1 MISEQS
7 KGTGKHKS
15 LFAGA
20 VITLTGA
27 GLWGLNAVVSKYLMA
42 RGIDAMWMVHFR
54 MITSGLVLLI
64 VAAVRN
70 PRGLTDIWKD
80 RRSAVRL
87 LIIAVLAFGLCQLTY
102 YMSIR
107 YSNAGIAAAIQQ
119 TAPVFVLLYVMFAE
133 RRRPYPAELV
143 SLPLV
148 IFGSFLI
155 ATHGDLHALAIDPR
169 ALAAGLISALC
180 CALYIT
186 MPAGLIRRYGTTETV
201 GWGLFLGGCFLAP
214 FCRLWDFPETMDA
227 AIIGGLAFIILP
239 GAAIAFA
246 LYLYGTSIVGPV
258 HGGVYNLFE
267 PVVAVVASAALLG
280 QSFHFTE
287 ILGIICILT
296 GIAILT
302 VTKGRTGKTTDLN
315 VQINAGHGVRAS
327 ENKKKKYKNK
337 GRVN

>member
-1 MISEQS
+1 MKRH
-7 KGTGKHKS
+7 KGAEKHTG
-15 LFAGA
+15 LFAGTL
-20 VITLTGA
+20 ITLTGA

-42 RGIDAMWMVHFR
+42 RGIDAMWMVNFR

-70 PRGLTDIWKD
+70 PRGTTDIWKD
-80 RRSAVRL
+80 RRSAAKL
-87 LIIAVLAFGLCQLTY
+87 LVIALLAFGVCQLTY

-119 TAPVFVLLYVMFAE
+119 TAPVFVLMYVMFAE
-133 RRRPYPAELV
+133 RRSPYPAELI

-155 ATHGDLHALAIDPR
+155 ATHGDPHVLAVDPR
-169 ALAAGLISALC
+169 ALVSGLISALC

-186 MPAGLIRRYGTTETV
+186 MPAGLIREYGTTETV

-214 FCRLWDFPETMDA
+214 FCRLWVFPETMDA
-227 AIIGGLAFIILP
+227 AVVGGLAFIILP
-239 GAAIAFA
+239 GAAMAFA

-258 HGGVYNLFE
+258 RGGVYNLFE

-287 ILGIICILT
+287 ILGIMCILT

-302 VTKGRTGKTTDLN
+302 VTKGRAD
-315 VQINAGHGVRAS
+315 
-327 ENKKKKYKNK
+327 KN
-337 GRVN
+337 

>member
-1 MISEQS
+1 MKRH
-7 KGTGKHKS
+7 KGAEKHTG
-15 LFAGA
+15 LFAGTL
-20 VITLTGA
+20 ITLTGA

-42 RGIDAMWMVHFR
+42 RGIDAMWMVNFR

-70 PRGLTDIWKD
+70 PRGITDIWKD
-80 RRSAVRL
+80 RRSAAKL
-87 LIIAVLAFGLCQLTY
+87 LVIALLAFGVCQLTY

-119 TAPVFVLLYVMFAE
+119 TAPVFVLMYVMFAE
-133 RRRPYPAELV
+133 RRSPYPAELI

-155 ATHGDLHALAIDPR
+155 ATHGDPHVLAVDPR
-169 ALAAGLISALC
+169 ALVSGLISALC

-186 MPAGLIRRYGTTETV
+186 MPAGLIREYGTTETV

-214 FCRLWDFPETMDA
+214 FCRLWVFPETMDA
-227 AIIGGLAFIILP
+227 AVVGGLAFIILP
-239 GAAIAFA
+239 GAAMAFA

-258 HGGVYNLFE
+258 RGGVYNLFE

-287 ILGIICILT
+287 ILGIMCILT

-302 VTKGRTGKTTDLN
+302 VTKGRAD
-315 VQINAGHGVRAS
+315 
-327 ENKKKKYKNK
+327 KN
-337 GRVN
+337 

>member
-1 MISEQS
+1 MKRH
-7 KGTGKHKS
+7 KGAEKHTG
-15 LFAGA
+15 LFAGTL
-20 VITLTGA
+20 ITLTGA

-42 RGIDAMWMVHFR
+42 RGIDAMWMVNFR

-70 PRGLTDIWKD
+70 PRGITDIWKD
-80 RRSAVRL
+80 RRSAAKL
-87 LIIAVLAFGLCQLTY
+87 LVIALLAFGVCQLTY

-119 TAPVFVLLYVMFAE
+119 TAPVFVLMYVMFAE
-133 RRRPYPAELV
+133 RRSPYPAELI

-155 ATHGDLHALAIDPR
+155 ATHGDPHVLAVDPR
-169 ALAAGLISALC
+169 ALVSGLISALC

-186 MPAGLIRRYGTTETV
+186 MPAGLIREYGTTETV

-214 FCRLWDFPETMDA
+214 FCRLWAFPETMDA
-227 AIIGGLAFIILP
+227 AVVGGLAFIILP
-239 GAAIAFA
+239 GAAMAFA

-258 HGGVYNLFE
+258 RGGVYNLFE
-267 PVVAVVASAALLG
+267 PVVAVVASAALLS

-302 VTKGRTGKTTDLN
+302 VTKGRAD
-315 VQINAGHGVRAS
+315 
-327 ENKKKKYKNK
+327 KN
-337 GRVN
+337 

>member
-1 MISEQS
+1 MKRH
-7 KGTGKHKS
+7 KGAEKHTG
-15 LFAGA
+15 LFAGTL
-20 VITLTGA
+20 ITLTGA

-42 RGIDAMWMVHFR
+42 RGIDAMWMVNFR

-70 PRGLTDIWKD
+70 PRGITDIWKD
-80 RRSAVRL
+80 RRSAAKL
-87 LIIAVLAFGLCQLTY
+87 LVIALLAFGVCQLTY
-102 YMSIR
+102 YMSIH

-119 TAPVFVLLYVMFAE
+119 TAPVFVLMYVMFAE
-133 RRRPYPAELV
+133 RRSPYPAELI

-155 ATHGDLHALAIDPR
+155 ATHGDPHVLAVDPR
-169 ALAAGLISALC
+169 ALVSGLISALC

-186 MPAGLIRRYGTTETV
+186 MPAGLIREYGTTETV

-214 FCRLWDFPETMDA
+214 FCRLWAFPETMDA
-227 AIIGGLAFIILP
+227 AVMGGLAFIILP

-258 HGGVYNLFE
+258 RGGVYNLFE
-267 PVVAVVASAALLG
+267 PVVAVVASAALLS

-302 VTKGRTGKTTDLN
+302 VTKGRAD
-315 VQINAGHGVRAS
+315 
-327 ENKKKKYKNK
+327 KN
-337 GRVN
+337 